1 MGRKMLTTKIINKI
15 WLMKQEGATIEAI
28 CKALSISNKTVVKYS
43 KAEQKEP
50 TTPYLLERIEALEEI
65 IEALKDKVIKLETL
79 RIPLP
84 RSPQNKSTQ
93 LIHNQEVKSTP
104 KVHTQEPGKVDPF
117 IAIIA
122 KGYTTPKELGE
133 IPGYKKKKTIQ
144 KQLKKS
150 NDYEPQLYGT
160 SKEHYRIFVKDVK
173 DVEKFEKK

>member
-1 MGRKMLTTKIINKI
+1 MLTSD
-15 WLMKQEGATIEAI
+15 TIEKI
-28 CKALSISNKTVVKYS
+28 KTLHTKGLTVDGITKALNVSRWAVQKYG
-43 KAEQKEP
+43 KEP
-50 TTPYLLERIEALEEI
+50 KTAVLMEHIEALNVITDEMKRS
-65 IEALKDKVIKLETL
+65 IESLESRIKVLEVIKPATERANEVQNNIFQHTEY
-79 RIPLP
+79 LP
-84 RSPQNKSTQ
+84 T
-93 LIHNQEVKSTP
+93 
-104 KVHTQEPGKVDPF
+104 VDPF